1 MYNLSEL
8 ADYSIEQWLTYIDPV
23 TYDFIEKFCL
33 SLLIGLLIGIERER
47 KSDSEDIFAGVRTF
61 TIASISGMV
70 ATYIAI
76 QQGIP
81 EILYLTMVFF
91 IIVATVIIYTKNV
104 VYHQIGITGG
114 VALFFV
120 FLMGILV
127 AYDYYLFAII
137 GAVAI
142 TFLLVE
148 KNTLKN
154 FAVNLNQDEITNAV
168 QFLVIIFI
176 LYPITPNTT
185 IMEVINPRYI
195 LGIVVI
201 VASMSF
207 ISFLLMK
214 KTGPERGIHISGLI
228 GGLVNSEATTAALAA
243 IAKKKHILMN
253 VSYHGIIL
261 SNATML
267 IRNMVIAF
275 IVDPSGRVLIMMLPP
290 QLLLTAVNIGMVV
303 KDKQIHNMKYEAL
316 EIESPFAL
324 KPAFKFAFGF
334 TVLIILAHY
343 LNIWFG
349 SAGVFVVALGGLVSS
364 AAVTASVGALAFGGH
379 LTPTVA
385 AFVAVL
391 ASIISTS
398 NKILLV
404 RLVGSTELYDKIKRS
419 FLILMSVGAVAF
431 LLWILVQPILGS
443 L

>member
-47 KSDSEDIFAGVRTF
+47 KSDTDEIFAGVRTF

-76 QQGIP
+76 QQGMP
-81 EILYLTMVFF
+81 NILYLSMIFF
-91 IIVATVIIYTKNV
+91 IIVATVIIYIKNV
-104 VYHQIGITGG
+104 VYRRVGITGG

-120 FLMGILV
+120 FLMGLLV
-127 AYDYYLFAII
+127 AYDYYLFAIM
-137 GAVAI
+137 GAVAV
-142 TFLLVE
+142 TFLLIE
-148 KNTLKN
+148 KYTLKN
-154 FAVNLNQDEITNAV
+154 FAINLNQDEITNAV
-168 QFLVIIFI
+168 QFFILIFI
-176 LYPITPNTT
+176 LFPITPNTI
-185 IMEVINPRYI
+185 IMEVVNPRYI

-201 VASMSF
+201 VASISF

-214 KTGPERGIHISGLI
+214 KTGPVKGIHISGLI
-228 GGLVNSEATTAALAA
+228 GGLVNSEATTGALAGL
-243 IAKKKHILMN
+243 AKKKHILMN

-275 IVDPSGRVLIMMLPP
+275 IVDPSGRVLVMMLPP
-290 QLLLTAVNIGMVV
+290 QLLLTAANIGMVV
-303 KDKQIHNMKYEAL
+303 KDEQKHFVKYEAL

-334 TVLIILAHY
+334 TVLIIMANY

-349 SAGVFVVALGGLVSS
+349 SAGVFVLALGGLVSS
-364 AAVTASVGALAFGGH
+364 AAVTASVGALAFSGH
-379 LTPTVA
+379 LTPTIA

-391 ASIISTS
+391 ASIISTA

-404 RLVGSTELYDKIKRS
+404 RLVGSIELYNKVKRS
-419 FLILMSVGAVAF
+419 FFILMSVGIAAV
-431 LLWILVQPILGS
+431 LLWILVLPLFGS